1 MRRHPPLI
9 SRRRAVAMACGLSL
23 LVAALPTMAQDP
35 AAWPTKPITIVV
47 GYPPGGS
54 TDLMGRLVGAELSNR
69 LGQPVVIENLG
80 GAGGTIGAQKVAGA
94 AADGYTLLVGANN
107 ELAIAKLVAKSV
119 KYNIN
124 QFTPIGLIGSQ
135 PMVLVASINSGVK
148 NANEFTQLVKKHPG
162 KYSYGS
168 SGVGTALH
176 LAGEMTKEQ
185 GGLFMTHIPYRGV
198 APLTNDLVGNNIDFG
213 VFVLSSGLPHIK
225 AGKVIALGT
234 TEAKRAPATPDIP
247 ALAEFPQFK
256 NVDITSWFALMA
268 PANLPQPIATKLKAA
283 LNETLKSP
291 DFRKK
296 MAAAGSSVA
305 SPDVDMGK
313 FLNSEIAKYTKIV
326 QFAKIE
332 E

>member
-1 MRRHPPLI
+1 MHPPL
-9 SRRRAVAMACGLSL
+9 SRRQL
-23 LVAALPTMAQDP
+23 AALFASSLALLSAAPASAQDYP
-35 AAWPTKPITIVV
+35 AKPITLVV

-54 TDLMGRLVGAELSNR
+54 TDLMGRLVGAELATR

-80 GAGGTIGAQKVAGA
+80 GAGGTIGAQKVANA
-94 AADGYTLLVGANN
+94 AADGYTLLVGASN

-119 KYNIN
+119 KYGQAN
-124 QFTPIGLIGSQ
+124 FTPIGLIGSQ
-135 PMVLVASINSGVK
+135 PLVLVASTATGVK
-148 NANEFTQLVKKHPG
+148 NANDFTQLVKKNPG
-162 KYSYGS
+162 KFSYGS

-176 LAGEMTKEQ
+176 LAGEMVKEQ
-185 GGLFMTHIPYRGV
+185 AGLFMTHIPYRGV
-198 APLTNDLVGNNIDFG
+198 APLTNDLVGNNLEFG

-225 AGKVIALGT
+225 SGKVVTLGT
-234 TEAKRAPATPDIP
+234 TAAKRAPATPDIP

-256 NVDITSWFALMA
+256 NVNIESWFALVG
-268 PANLPQPIATKLKAA
+268 PAKLPQPVVNRLKKA
-283 LNETLKSP
+283 LNETLQSP

-305 SPDVDMGK
+305 TPDVNLEQFWRD
-313 FLNSEIAKYTKIV
+313 EVAKYTKIV